1 MEIEKKR
8 ETTWK
13 FNVDKGQKNI
23 ELTSIE
29 VSGIVKWVKFSLIN
43 EDESVDVKMTKEE
56 FFNFLSLTSAFR
68 DVVIGEEYYNQEK
81 DLNINIP
88 EKNSNSELNEEKEFF
103 NLNNN
108 TEDQSIDKDLDELDP
123 KEWDPW

>member
-1 MEIEKKR
+1 
-8 ETTWK
+8 
-13 FNVDKGQKNI
+13 
-23 ELTSIE
+23 
-29 VSGIVKWVKFSLIN
+29 
-43 EDESVDVKMTKEE
+43 MTKEE